1 MSSIHSVHPGF
12 RIFILGAGF
21 SKLAGLPLG
30 AQLYPEVIRQIR
42 NRYGTETKF
51 ERDLSRYIEYRRA
64 CDNIDLIP
72 SGINLEDFMSYLD
85 LEHFLSLRGSDTW
98 SEEGNESQI
107 MVRQAI
113 CRVIHNK
120 TPPENQLPD
129 AYYSFAERLSL
140 HDVIVTFN
148 YDIVLERALEHVG
161 KPYRLFPHRYKT
173 IRSTYNEVD
182 SEIEEVTVFKLHGSV
197 DWFSDREF
205 VRLKKAYDEDGITRI
220 GIHDVFDEP
229 TRFNARPL
237 VEGLRSP
244 DDPLLHIHKIGNI
257 DGYYSRHRS
266 FHAPFILSPSHVKFV
281 YSKPIHDL
289 WFGLGQ
295 AGGWNLG
302 ISVIGY
308 SLPAHDEYIRVALY
322 QLISNFQQS
331 WWNKDLLGVLKDN
344 VKFIDYAE
352 NENVKNE
359 FKKRYSFVDRSKAD
373 YSFDGF
379 DDRAIPFLFDQVRVK

>member
-237 VEGLRSP
+237 VEGAACKTL
-244 DDPLLHIHKIGNI
+244 I
-257 DGYYSRHRS
+257 DSERR
-266 FHAPFILSPSHVKFV
+266 KNT
-281 YSKPIHDL
+281 
-289 WFGLGQ
+289 Q
-295 AGGWNLG
+295 A
-302 ISVIGY
+302 SSDVR
-308 SLPAHDEYIRVALY
+308 AR
-322 QLISNFQQS
+322 QL
-331 WWNKDLLGVLKDN
+331 
-344 VKFIDYAE
+344 
-352 NENVKNE
+352 
-359 FKKRYSFVDRSKAD
+359 
-373 YSFDGF
+373 
-379 DDRAIPFLFDQVRVK
+379 VRF